1 MEYGLA
7 YIRRLRRYDHAPFYP
22 SHIYHTMTDVVQKRK
37 SKSDRAQACAKMTRQ
52 HQQTLTDIYQ
62 DTIARQHDLKHQLQ
76 AIEQLV
82 AQGNSEAAK
91 KYLAEYEN
99 KIEGSEVYVTGSVA
113 VDALLTAKLLACKQN
128 HIELSWNS
136 IR

>member
-1 MEYGLA
+1 
-7 YIRRLRRYDHAPFYP
+7 
-22 SHIYHTMTDVVQKRK
+22 MTDVVQRENQSQIALKH
-37 SKSDRAQACAKMTRQ
+37 AQMTRQ

-99 KIEGSEVYVTGSVA
+99 KIEGSEVYVTGCRRRI
-113 VDALLTAKLLACKQN
+113 VDSEAAGLQTKPYRAFLGTVSAKRFADQRC
-128 HIELSWNS
+128 
-136 IR
+136 